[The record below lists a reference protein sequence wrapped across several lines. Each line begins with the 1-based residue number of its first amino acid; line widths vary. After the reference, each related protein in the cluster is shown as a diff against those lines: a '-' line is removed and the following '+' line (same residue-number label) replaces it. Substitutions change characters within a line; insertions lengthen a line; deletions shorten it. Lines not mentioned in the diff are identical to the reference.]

1 MSAPQIKIKI
11 DRTALKNALAL
22 DASDIKTGRFT
33 LDRMPDGEVGKI
45 LVAQGAGKNPA
56 WADPNVT
63 LVDVS
68 DVVVNKL
75 RLRVAPKVK
84 LNTFFYKDVIIDNSI
99 TGLSTTG
106 QQAADPSIVY
116 DPVNKR
122 WLVYF
127 FANVGGSS
135 ETYVAESKDL
145 LHMKFLG
152 KAIPK
157 GGSGQFDSVH
167 AAKPG
172 VIYYN
177 GNYYAFYCGDDGAYR
192 RIGVAVS
199 SDGVNFTKHPN
210 NPILTDPE
218 GTGYLDAP
226 TVIRWKDGNFYMWA
240 YNGNGY
246 NLVFRTTPDK
256 FPLGWTLIG
265 KLESRFFGIYST
277 EAFYDDELDKIILLA
292 NIFYP
297 KPGGVSEPARTG
309 YLAIYVGDEPLR
321 LTYYG
326 VLLPSLPADTRS
338 YPLRYCQQNVYA
350 PGIAKVGSG
359 KYVILFNCT
368 EDGSTS
374 SERIFRLDLGVDK
387 EQTLHIINIAVDIT
401 SSPYMLAV
409 LRLPPGTKAIL
420 KHAIAYA
427 FAGSPTEIFI
437 FDGAPEV
444 NKADVISWTNT
455 SRLEFTGEV
464 TVNGEYFGIVIC
476 GGSSTNAIAIA
487 YSFEVVI
494 KPAIDEI

>member
-1 MSAPQIKIKI
+1 MSVPQIKIKI
-11 DRTALKNALAL
+11 DRTALKNALGL
-22 DASDIKTGRFT
+22 
-33 LDRMPDGEVGKI
+33 
-45 LVAQGAGKNPA
+45 
-56 WADPNVT
+56 
-63 LVDVS
+63 
-68 DVVVNKL
+68 
-75 RLRVAPKVK
+75 APKVK
-84 LNTFFYKDVIIDNSI
+84 LNTFFYKDVIIDDNV
-99 TGLSTTG
+99 TGLGATG
-106 QQAADPSIVY
+106 QQAARPCIVW

-127 FANVGGSS
+127 FAGVAGHA
-135 ETYVAESKDL
+135 ETYVCESKDL
-145 LHMKFLG
+145 LHMKYLG
-152 KAIPK
+152 KAIPI
-157 GGSGQFDSVH
+157 GASGQFDSVH

-177 GNYYAFYCGDDGAYR
+177 GNYYAFYCGDDGTYR

-265 KLESRFFGIYST
+265 KLESRFFSVLSC
-277 EAFYDDELDKIILLA
+277 EAFYDEELDKIILLA

-297 KPGGVSEPARTG
+297 KPSGVSEPVRTG
-309 YLAIYVGDEPLR
+309 YLAIFVGDEPLR

-326 VLLPSLPADTRS
+326 VLLPSLPVNTRS
-338 YPLRYCQQNVYA
+338 YPLRYCQQNVFA
-350 PGIAKVGSG
+350 PGIAKVASG

-368 EDGSTS
+368 EDGSIG

-387 EQTLHIINIAVDIT
+387 EQTLHIINVATNIT
-401 SSPYMLAV
+401 SSPYMFAV
-409 LRLPPGTKAIL
+409 MRLPPGTKAIL
-420 KHAIAYA
+420 KHALIYAY
-427 FAGSPTEIFI
+427 AGSPTWIYI
-437 FDGAPEV
+437 FDGVPATNEA
-444 NKADVISWTNT
+444 NVITLTNT

-464 TVNGEYFGIVIC
+464 TINGEYLGIIIE